1 MLYFLETDG
10 LVDLFP
16 AAGVP
21 GPSGSRTPDLVVN
34 NPVFQPRQFVAEG
47 SQPLEENTQ
56 KGKAP
61 D

>member
-21 GPSGSRTPDLVVN
+21 GPSGSRTLDQGNHTSSNVHFGQNIEVM
-34 NPVFQPRQFVAEG
+34 
-47 SQPLEENTQ
+47 
-56 KGKAP
+56 
-61 D
+61 